1 MFLCHSAPQR
11 HKHSVIEVQFVS
23 SQNISFYI
31 SLTFMRPIQSIEKN
45 YLFFFI
51 YIFILQKNCRCNL
64 IFKTLPK
71 ASLPVSF
78 RERNSF

>member
-31 SLTFMRPIQSIEKN
+31 SLTFMRPIQSIEKKLSIFLYI
-45 YLFFFI
+45 YLFCKRI
-51 YIFILQKNCRCNL
+51 VGVI
-64 IFKTLPK
+64 
-71 ASLPVSF
+71 
-78 RERNSF
+78 

>member
-45 YLFFFI
+45 YLFFYI
-51 YIFILQKNCRCNL
+51 YIYFAKEL
-64 IFKTLPK
+64 
-71 ASLPVSF
+71 
-78 RERNSF
+78 